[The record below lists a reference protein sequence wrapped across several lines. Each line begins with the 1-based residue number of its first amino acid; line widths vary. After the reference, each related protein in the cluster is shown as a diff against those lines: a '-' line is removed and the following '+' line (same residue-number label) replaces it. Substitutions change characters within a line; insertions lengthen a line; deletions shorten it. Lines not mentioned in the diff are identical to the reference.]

1 MAALAPLREL
11 RPPPNS
17 QGAVTSSQPVP
28 LSLLPAPTS
37 RFQIALQAASR
48 RVPVASTAPC
58 SCFVPSQ
65 SAAHSQDEPRH
76 LDELEELSWSAR
88 HVVWSRGGSLFR
100 SFSFNEQDQDVMQ
113 ALFVDFEVVSP
124 ANPRSPLASTSAH
137 RLDSPSLFG
146 PYRRPTSS
154 SWSDDPLP
162 LPRDPPATSSVPD
175 PSPAGRTQRTLLV
188 LLATIAFAYPASGG
202 CVPLPLPFLVARA
215 WPLAASAG
223 GGVLLERA
231 GGAADG
237 GAAWFTLSG
246 PLDELR
252 PVAMRTA
259 PREGAELQLV
269 DDPDERV
276 VFASAAAAKRDA
288 SAAPPRVLVSA
299 NARTRKVRVWRYA
312 RVDPG
317 LVGCEPDEPGDV
329 DAGDGSVLA
338 GLAGD
343 TGTTGKGKGKARTDE
358 GDTARRASEA
368 GSAVMRVSLS
378 GTKRKH
384 GASFGAVAIGD
395 AGMAALPPH
404 NEDRNVRRASAGGL
418 HGHGPGHGS
427 RPRLSGGASRLDQ
440 QEHDLL
446 EALGAGAADP
456 NGQHGHRRPAMSLV
470 DRRAS
475 ASRNDLSITMDRMA
489 LSQGASSVGAAALD
503 MDREATLLVGGV
515 EMDGSTARSEVVLEE
530 VWDADLHNFATNDI
544 TAFLFDT
551 RSSAS
556 STLAIHLPSAQVL
569 LLLSIAYTSASGT
582 FTATPLSELQA
593 ISATPVVA
601 TRRDVLDLLYIRRDS
616 SLALVT
622 ADGKETDVPIPP
634 LSPGRFISSLD
645 GNSSAAVVLTLDDG
659 SRRLT
664 HFDPP
669 VSGLA
674 SKCLQALAEVLS
686 LDDFSRL
693 HSAVHSI
700 GREGVAASGSHEQAL
715 EDVLDE
721 LFAVQP
727 RTVAPSPFDEM
738 LRVGSTASSPLGPLR
753 SSSGAPGPVLAPPP
767 PSTSAPS
774 PQQQAVL
781 LALHLVA
788 QDTRLSSAAERD
800 VLVLGRLVARLA
812 AAKGLAGWVDYWR
825 RLCGSALDDI
835 VCGPHTPP
843 GHLPASPPDLFS
855 HLAMLLAGKTPST
868 APFDLAA
875 FASQLDL
882 IPSGYY
888 GSTSI
893 PLVLT
898 SQLFTLYT
906 HLTSPSTVSTALRA
920 HRTVL
925 AMHSYGWT
933 PRTLSRIGFAA
944 ALPLRE
950 AVRMC
955 QLEAPEGWPA
965 GAYALIGRPD
975 LARQVEGGDLPQEM
989 GEAMD
994 AVPSIDGLLAQALG
1008 GTGGAATARV
1018 EKKPDV
1024 NLAPVPRAARFN
1036 EDKRLEEVARML
1048 QFDKPAVISAGDR
1061 SLDQLTPQIQQ
1072 SILLALS
1079 ARTLSL
1085 PVGQSMFLYRTKDT
1099 LPPDSIGIPRI
1110 NTSARIIPMP
1120 SPVALVEK
1128 ESRDPTATAVPD
1140 RLEWPDF
1147 HAGVAAALQLRAEPH
1162 DAGRSVDRSQISFNR
1177 PAGDLDARHAGLLM
1191 GLGLTGQLGAM
1202 HSSQAYDY
1210 LKAKHDPTS
1219 VGVLLGLA
1227 VSYIGTSD
1235 PTVTSVVSIHL
1246 PALHPPRSSSLNVSG
1261 MTQSAAA
1268 VSLGL
1273 LHFGTGRRSYADVLL
1288 REMCGVKVT
1297 DVEDGSLCREAYALS
1312 CGFAFGMVMLGQ
1324 GREKGGTAKE
1334 VDHLRTFRALILGEG
1349 KHVLPGLYAPNSAPD
1364 VNVTSPAATV
1374 ALTLMYLRSERQDI
1388 AEILEIPDS
1397 LRNLDYVRADLLLLR
1412 TLARNLIIYSRID
1425 TSKEWVEAQV
1435 PPFLAAALG
1444 TGKSVDPDLDIA
1456 RWSII
1461 AGACFAIGFKF
1472 AGTAAAE
1479 AHATLIHYLDRLTRA
1494 SFLKSASVQGKI
1506 KRHALRSSLG
1516 VVAVALAMVMA
1527 GTGEINVLRRLRV
1540 AHGMFSEGVT
1550 YGSHLATHMAL
1561 GILFLGQGKHTLG
1574 SSDAAIAALLLA
1586 LYPAFPATP
1595 TENRA
1600 HLQAYR
1606 HLWVLAV
1613 EPRYLEAR
1621 DVDTGEPVFLPV
1633 RLRLSATP
1641 DDSMSASSAKTD
1653 VRAKQLVAPTLL
1665 PNLALIDTIQID
1677 SPRYWSFSLRL
1688 SSNPDHLARFLR
1700 DGVLHVKRRTGHL
1713 SYAQDP
1719 RGIRSIFTRSKSET
1733 GSAVIDFGETARMLV
1748 PSSSGASSGLSDFVR
1763 AFSGDA
1769 EALAIT
1775 QALCRPAGEAGLPSA
1790 YEAFSASVLLE
1801 CLTRDKW
1808 DIAVVYH
1815 AMHDAWRAVSTGGAT
1830 TLPLMKAEELRFV
1843 VDFYRRGAFKS
1854 LFSKPAPPSAAPS
1867 SKAGTG
1873 AVSRDPLLHAS
1884 FIDHVA
1890 SLLSAHGAAAVNT
1903 LDTQAAL
1910 RAYLQSLAWPASGTG
1925 GDALARAIVH
1935 LRLPSLSAL
1944 GTLRALLVAQGGGV
1958 REAALA
1964 LRRTRRGV
1972 EDRRGRGGA
1981 WEDEAS
1987 AWLVRAW
1994 PKITYRAYQGE
2005 EDLDA
2010 IVALVDDELSEPYN
2024 LYTYRYFLDEWPH
2037 LCFFALANNKPIG
2050 VIICKQEPHT
2060 KSSRSLPVRHEGGD
2074 PGDKQEEEQRPLM
2087 RGYLAMLSTS
2097 KAYRGRGVATHLLR
2111 LSLSVMLDPPPSL
2124 LTSLPSDHPSRRPV
2138 DEVVL
2143 ETEADNTAALAFYAK
2158 MGFVRE
2164 KRLYRFYLNG
2174 SDAYRLR
2181 LDLSVCR
2188 DV

>member
-1 MAALAPLREL
+1 MAALAPLRDL
-11 RPPPNS
+11 PPPAHS
-17 QGAVTSSQPVP
+17 QGPVPPAQPVP
-28 LSLLPAPTS
+28 PSLLPAPTS
-37 RFQIALQAASR
+37 RFQLALQAASR
-48 RVPVASTAPC
+48 RVPAASTAPC
-58 SCFVPSQ
+58 SCFVPAELSNDFKNG
-65 SAAHSQDEPRH
+65 AAHPDN
-76 LDELEELSWSAR
+76 LEELSWSGR
-88 HVVWSRGGSLFR
+88 RVVWSRGGSLFR
-100 SFSFNEQDQDVMQ
+100 QFTFDEHDQDVAQ
-113 ALFVDFEVVSP
+113 ALFVDFEVPSP
-124 ANPRSPLASTSAH
+124 ADPPSQHASTSAY

-162 LPRDPPATSSVPD
+162 LPRDPPSTTSSPET
-175 PSPAGRTQRTLLV
+175 PAQTQRTLLI
-188 LLATIAFAYPASGG
+188 LLSSLAFAYPPTGG
-202 CVPLPLPFLVARA
+202 CVPLPLPFRVARA
-215 WPLAASAG
+215 WALAS

-231 GGAADG
+231 SGE
-237 GAAWFTLSG
+237 GAAWYTLSG

-252 PVAMRTA
+252 PAAVRAL
-259 PREGAELQLV
+259 GANGSGELQLQ
-269 DDPDERV
+269 DDADERV
-276 VFASAAAAKRDA
+276 VFASS
-288 SAAPPRVLVSA
+288 SAGNAPRVLVSA
-299 NARTRKVRVWRYA
+299 NARTRKLRVWRYA
-312 RVDPG
+312 RLEAG
-317 LVGCEPDEPGDV
+317 LAGAEPD
-329 DAGDGSVLA
+329 DGSGEEGESVLA

-343 TGTTGKGKGKARTDE
+343 VKGKGKARA
-358 GDTARRASEA
+358 GDADGDASRAS
-368 GSAVMRVSLS
+368 SAAMRTSLS

-384 GASFGAVAIGD
+384 GASFGA
-395 AGMAALPPH
+395 AGVEVTLAGG
-404 NEDRNVRRASAGGL
+404 ERSVRRASAGGL
-418 HGHGPGHGS
+418 HGHGHGHGPK
-427 RPRLSGGASRLDQ
+427 PRLSAGGAAGASRILDR

-446 EALGAGAADP
+446 EALGADA
-456 NGQHGHRRPAMSLV
+456 HGSRRPAMGLA

-489 LSQGASSVGAAALD
+489 LSQGASSVGMAALD
-503 MDREATLLVGGV
+503 MDREGTLLVGGG
-515 EMDGSTARSEVVLEE
+515 EMDESAARSEVVLEE
-530 VWDADLHNFATNDI
+530 VWDADLHNLATTGM
-544 TAFLFDT
+544 TAYLFDV
-551 RSSAS
+551 RSPAS

-569 LLLSIAYTSASGT
+569 LLLSLTTSSSGAL
-582 FTATPLSELQA
+582 TAAPLSELQA
-593 ISATPVVA
+593 ISATPVLA
-601 TRRDVLDLLYIRRDS
+601 TRRNVLDLLYLRADR
-616 SLALVT
+616 SLALVS
-622 ADGKETDVPIPP
+622 ADGKEAEVPLPP
-634 LSPGRFISSLD
+634 LPHGRAIASLD
-645 GNSSAAVVLTLDDG
+645 GNSSTSVILTLDNG
-659 SRRLT
+659 SRCLT
-664 HFDPP
+664 HFEPP
-669 VSGLA
+669 GPGLVSR
-674 SKCLQALAEVLS
+674 CLEALAAVLP
-686 LDDFSRL
+686 LDDFAQL
-693 HSAVHSI
+693 QSAVHQRERV
-700 GREGVAASGSHEQAL
+700 GRTRSHAL
-715 EDVLDE
+715 QDVLDE

-727 RTVAPSPFDEM
+727 RASPPSPYEEV
-738 LRVGSTASSPLGPLR
+738 LRLARAARAPFGALR
-753 SSSGAPGPVLAPPP
+753 SSVRAVAPALVPQPATTTL
-767 PSTSAPS
+767 T
-774 PQQQAVL
+774 PQQQAIL
-781 LALHLVA
+781 FALHLVA
-788 QDTRLSSAAERD
+788 QHARLESASERE

-825 RLCGSALDDI
+825 RLLGPALDEV
-835 VCGPHTPP
+835 VCGPEASP
-843 GHLPASPPDLFS
+843 GYLPASPPDFLS
-855 HLAMLLAGKTPST
+855 HLAILLAGKTPST
-868 APFDLAA
+868 APFDLSA
-875 FASQLDL
+875 FASLLDL
-882 IPSGYY
+882 VPSGYY
-888 GSTSI
+888 GSSST
-893 PLVLT
+893 PLALT
-898 SQLFTLYT
+898 SQLLALYT
-906 HLTSPSTVSTALRA
+906 HLTSPSASSTTSRA

-925 AMHSYGWT
+925 AMHAYGWT
-933 PRTLSRIGFAA
+933 ARKLASMSFAP

-965 GAYALIGRPD
+965 GAYTLIGRPD
-975 LARQVEGGDLPQEM
+975 LARQVEGG
-989 GEAMD
+989 EARCETAD
-994 AVPSIDGLLAQALG
+994 AAPVRSIDELAAQVLG
-1008 GTGGAATARV
+1008 GAGAEK
-1018 EKKPDV
+1018 EKKQERS
-1024 NLAPVPRAARFN
+1024 LAPVPTAARFN

-1048 QFDKPAVISAGDR
+1048 QFEQPAVISAGDR
-1061 SLDQLTPQIQQ
+1061 TLDQLTPQIQQ
-1072 SILLALS
+1072 SVLLALS

-1099 LPPDSIGIPRI
+1099 LPPDSIAIPRI

-1120 SPVALVEK
+1120 SPVALIEK
-1128 ESRDPTATAVPD
+1128 EPRDPTTTAIPD

-1162 DAGRSVDRSQISFNR
+1162 DDGRGVDSSQISFNR
-1177 PAGDLDARHAGLLM
+1177 PTGDLDARHAGLLM

-1202 HSSQAYDY
+1202 HSSQAYEY

-1227 VSYIGTSD
+1227 VSFLGTSD

-1268 VSLGL
+1268 VALGL

-1288 REMCGVKVT
+1288 REMCGVKVAN
-1297 DVEDGSLCREAYALS
+1297 VEDGSLCREAYALS
-1312 CGFAFGMVMLGQ
+1312 CGFAFGMIMLGQ
-1324 GREKGGTAKE
+1324 GREKSATAKE

-1349 KHVLPGLYAPNSAPD
+1349 NHALPGLYAPNSTPD
-1364 VNVTSPAATV
+1364 VNVTSPAATIAL
-1374 ALTLMYLRSERQDI
+1374 ALTYLRSERQDV

-1412 TLARNLIIYSRID
+1412 TLARNLIVWSRVD
-1425 TSKEWVEAQV
+1425 KSKEWVEAQV
-1435 PPFLAAALG
+1435 PPFLVAALG
-1444 TGKSVDPDLDIA
+1444 TGKNVDPDLDVA

-1561 GILFLGQGKHTLG
+1561 GLLFLGQGKHTLG

-1633 RLRLSATP
+1633 RLRLTAAP
-1641 DDSMSASSAKTD
+1641 DDSAPASSSAKTD

-1665 PNLALIDTIQID
+1665 PNLALIETIQID

-1688 SSNPDHLARFLR
+1688 SSNPTHLARFLR

-1733 GSAVIDFGETARMLV
+1733 GSAVLDFGETARMLV

-1775 QALCRPAGEAGLPSA
+1775 QALCRPAGEAGPPSA
-1790 YEAFSASVLLE
+1790 YEAFAASVLLE
-1801 CLTRDKW
+1801 CLTRDKR

-1815 AMHDAWRAVSTGGAT
+1815 AMHDAWRAVAAGEAAA
-1830 TLPLMKAEELRFV
+1830 LPLVKGEELRFV

-1854 LFSKPAPPSAAPS
+1854 LFSKPAPPSSASS

-1890 SLLSAHGAAAVNT
+1890 SLLSAHGVAA
-1903 LDTQAAL
+1903 LDAPETQGAL
-1910 RAYLQSLAWPASGTG
+1910 RAYLESLVWPSSGTG
-1925 GDALARAIVH
+1925 NDALARAVAHI
-1935 LRLPSLSAL
+1935 RLPSLPAL
-1944 GTLRALLVAQGGGV
+1944 GALRPLVSAQSDGAA
-1958 REAALA
+1958 EAALA

-1972 EDRRGRGGA
+1972 EERRGRGGA

-1987 AWLVRAW
+1987 AWMVRAW
-1994 PKITYRAYQGE
+1994 VGE
-2005 EDLDA
+2005 
-2010 IVALVDDELSEPYN
+2010 
-2024 LYTYRYFLDEWPH
+2024 
-2037 LCFFALANNKPIG
+2037 
-2050 VIICKQEPHT
+2050 
-2060 KSSRSLPVRHEGGD
+2060 
-2074 PGDKQEEEQRPLM
+2074 
-2087 RGYLAMLSTS
+2087 
-2097 KAYRGRGVATHLLR
+2097 
-2111 LSLSVMLDPPPSL
+2111 
-2124 LTSLPSDHPSRRPV
+2124 
-2138 DEVVL
+2138 
-2143 ETEADNTAALAFYAK
+2143 
-2158 MGFVRE
+2158 
-2164 KRLYRFYLNG
+2164 
-2174 SDAYRLR
+2174 
-2181 LDLSVCR
+2181 
-2188 DV
+2188 